1 VRDLR
6 EQGADAGA
14 VRHLLFN
21 THYRQKLDW
30 RDEALAA
37 AREGSARLGAFRDR
51 LELAGG
57 SVDDPEVVTAAERF
71 RDGFAG
77 ALDNDLNAPEALAA
91 LHVLVREGNRLL
103 DDGRRVGPAFRAAW
117 SLADDVLAVA
127 PTSRARTVAAEAL
140 AVAEE
145 DGIPVRPPEV
155 PPPDSADGEA
165 WALRWAAV
173 RAAEKRTRNFGE
185 ADRIR
190 DLLKEAGWEIR
201 DRRDGAIEVV
211 RRLR

>member
-1 VRDLR
+1 
-6 EQGADAGA
+6 
-14 VRHLLFN
+14 
-21 THYRQKLDW
+21 
-30 RDEALAA
+30 
-37 AREGSARLGAFRDR
+37 LGAFRDR